1 MAPLPLA
8 APEAKKSLN
17 DILIAATN
25 FLFPKPRPEP
35 DGKKKEGWK
44 ASLLWDLGIPKPKGL
59 EDEDMPETTVTFP
72 PESHRTETD
81 SIWKAT
87 GFANSDEYAEL
98 MSNPG
103 NDYRKR
109 SLPDQ
114 ESPLITLT
122 TTAMGTSLQQ
132 ELGKS
137 RITLSQEI
145 SLLIFMWIAAV
156 VICGAIVWVVAKI
169 ESKIH
174 RFVES
179 DILEFGEKC

>member
-1 MAPLPLA
+1 MN
-8 APEAKKSLN
+8 EW
-17 DILIAATN
+17 
-25 FLFPKPRPEP
+25 
-35 DGKKKEGWK
+35 WK

-59 EDEDMPETTVTFP
+59 EDKDMPETSVTFL

-81 SIWKAT
+81 FIWKAT
-87 GFANSDEYAEL
+87 GFANSDEYAVL

-122 TTAMGTSLQQ
+122 TAGMGDSWQL

-137 RITLSQEI
+137 RITLSPEI

-179 DILEFGEKC
+179 DISEFGEKC